1 MKDFLKKLIA
11 SKEARAKELRELVK
25 NSTNVDEVRS
35 LGETLEAV
43 LAELNDAKAQLDAVE
58 ADEAKAADNADEGR
72 SAAKA
77 GMEARNINPAGILGF
92 DVSEKREDNT
102 QKEMEARAQ
111 KLVDTGKMTIAGA
124 EARAVLVS
132 SGKIATP
139 TQVGGINDGFN
150 KVSSIVDQVNVEDCQ
165 GMGEY
170 KVAYQK
176 SDVTAAKTAEGA
188 AITDS
193 DAEFAYATIKP
204 HQVACLTYISNQVL
218 KQSPLSYEAKVRQS
232 ALNALRAKAAELIV
246 LGDSDAGF
254 EGITASAI
262 AEKIEVTAIDEKTLR
277 KIAFNYGGNENVEQG
292 AMLYLNKADLVAFGD
307 VRGTDKKPVYKI
319 TPSASNPN
327 TGTIEDGGLVV
338 PYTINSKLTALS
350 TATASSTKA
359 TPTMVYGQ
367 PANFTLGL
375 FSDYEIK
382 VSEDFAFNKNM
393 LTVRGTVDLGGAVCA
408 DKGFVVVELPKSGS

>member
-11 SKEARAKELRELVK
+11 SKEARAKELRESVK
-25 NSTNVDEVRS
+25 NSTDVNEVRA
-35 LGETLEAV
+35 LGETLEAI
-43 LAELNDAKAQLDAVE
+43 LAELNDAKAQLAAIE
-58 ADEAKAADNADEGR
+58 ADEMKSDEGKDEGR
-72 SAAKA
+72 SAK
-77 GMEARNINPAGILGF
+77 MEGRSINPAGILGF
-92 DVSEKREDNT
+92 DVSEKREDNS

-111 KLVDTGKMTIAGA
+111 KLVDTGRMTIAGD

-139 TQVGGINDGFN
+139 TQVSGINDGFN

-218 KQSPLSYEAKVRQS
+218 KQSPLAYEAKVRQS

-262 AEKIEVTAIDEKTLR
+262 AEKIEVNAIDEKTLR

-307 VRGTDKKPVYKI
+307 VRGSDKKPVYRI
-319 TPSASNPN
+319 TPSSSNPN
-327 TGTIEDGGLVV
+327 TGIIEDGGLSV

-350 TATASSTKA
+350 TATASQSKA

-393 LTVRGTVDLGGAVCA
+393 LTVRGTVDIGGAVCA

>member
-11 SKEARAKELRELVK
+11 SKEARAQELRESVK
-25 NSTNVDEVRS
+25 NSTDVNEVRA
-35 LGETLEAV
+35 LGETLEAI
-43 LAELNDAKAQLDAVE
+43 LAELNDAKAQLAAIE
-58 ADEAKAADNADEGR
+58 ADEMKSDEGKDEGR
-72 SAAKA
+72 SAK
-77 GMEARNINPAGILGF
+77 MEGRSINPAGILGF
-92 DVSEKREDNT
+92 DVSEKREDNS

-111 KLVDTGKMTIAGA
+111 KLVDTGRMTIAGD

-139 TQVGGINDGFN
+139 TQVSGINDTFN
-150 KVSSIVDQVNVEDCQ
+150 KVSSIVDQVNVEDCM

-176 SDVTAAKTAEGA
+176 SDVTANKTAEGS
-188 AITDS
+188 AITES

-204 HQVACLTYISNQVL
+204 HQVAVLTYISNQVL
-218 KQSPLSYEAKVRQS
+218 KQSPLAYEAKVRQS

-246 LGDSDAGF
+246 LGDSAAGF
-254 EGITASAI
+254 EGITASTI

-307 VRGTDKKPVYKI
+307 VKGSDKKPVYRI

-327 TGTIEDGGLVV
+327 TGIIEDGGLSV

-350 TATASSTKA
+350 TATASQSNA

-393 LTVRGTVDLGGAVCA
+393 LTVRGTVDIGGAVCA